1 MKDLK
6 SLLRDSKGR
15 TLLAI
20 FAHPD
25 DESFVAGGLF
35 QIAKEFG
42 VTTKMLCLT
51 RGERGINRLGRGEL
65 KKLRTKEIKK
75 AVAILGIDNLVLKNY
90 PDTNLRGT
98 KSKWKPNVAEIIK
111 KENPGIVLTFDHS
124 GVTGHPDHI
133 VSCHEVL
140 RILRKINKKPVL
152 LWRVPDTQEKSFFN
166 ENRALKFASKPNYL
180 LSYGLK
186 ESLTKI
192 KAIFAHSSQVR
203 GMLYRLQILEW
214 FLFDHKE
221 LYFRV
226 DYKKKYNYR
235 FAPYKID

>member
-6 SLLRDSKGR
+6 ALLKDSKGQ

-20 FAHPD
+20 FPHAD
-25 DESFVAGGLF
+25 DECFVAGGLF
-35 QIAKEFG
+35 QIAKE
-42 VTTKMLCLT
+42 VELKTKLLCLT
-51 RGERGINRLGRGEL
+51 RGERGINGLGRGKL
-65 KKLRTKEIKK
+65 KKIRTKELDK
-75 AVAILGIDNLVLKNY
+75 AVMILGIDKLILEEY
-90 PDTNLRGT
+90 PDAKLRET
-98 KSKWKPNVAEIIK
+98 KAKWTPIVTEVIK
-111 KENPGIVLTFDHS
+111 KESPDIVLTFDHS

-140 RILRKINKKPVL
+140 KILRKIKKKPVL
-152 LWRVPDTQEKSFFN
+152 LWRVPDTQEKSFFA
-166 ENRALKFASKPNYL
+166 ENRALKFASKPNYH

-186 ESLTKI
+186 ESLIKI
-192 KAIFAHSSQVR
+192 RAIFAHNSQMQGV
-203 GMLYRLQILEW
+203 LYRLQILEW

-235 FAPYKID
+235 FVPYKID